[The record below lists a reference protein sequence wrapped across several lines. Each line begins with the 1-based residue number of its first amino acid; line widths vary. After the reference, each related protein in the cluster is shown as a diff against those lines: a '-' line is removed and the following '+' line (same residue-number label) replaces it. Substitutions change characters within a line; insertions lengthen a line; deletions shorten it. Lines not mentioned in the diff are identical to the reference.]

1 MNWKWQS
8 AGISKVL
15 FPYRFQRWNCSSVLC
30 LHFEL
35 HRCYQTQLKAHEK
48 VMLITTFNSFT
59 KICHVNDGKQSSV
72 FSFCNGFNQEHL
84 LWSQNYTTVKPPEE
98 CECVLC
104 SHILVI
110 RGSKQSAQ
118 CWCDRN
124 LCGWYPWII
133 PWLLPSWAMLLPS
146 GSARH
151 VRIQSEG
158 ENQKLVDTSD
168 KLCVTLLTWFAY
180 QMTENTAMF

>member
-1 MNWKWQS
+1 MI
-8 AGISKVL
+8 AGIKQSLVSIQISKMELVVL
-15 FPYRFQRWNCSSVLC
+15 FSVC
-30 LHFEL
+30 TYEL
-35 HRCYQTQLKAHEK
+35 HRCYQTQLKACEK
-48 VMLITTFNSFT
+48 VMLITTFNSFS
-59 KICHVNDGKQSSV
+59 KICHGNEWKQSSG
-72 FSFCNGFNQEHL
+72 FFFCNGFNQEHL

-104 SHILVI
+104 SQILVI
-110 RGSKQSAQ
+110 RGSKQSAP

-133 PWLLPSWAMLLPS
+133 PWVVTLL
-146 GSARH
+146 GSVTTVWH

-168 KLCVTLLTWFAY
+168 KLCITLLTWFAY
-180 QMTENTAMF
+180 QMIENTAIF